1 MATYYA
7 NFFTKLDAKS
17 DYWQIKV
24 DEELAKLLMFLR
36 PFGRILF
43 KLLPY
48 GIHSAG
54 EIFQQDLNKL
64 IEGCEGG
71 RNRKDDII
79 I

>member
-1 MATYYA
+1 MYYA
-7 NFFTKLDAKS
+7 NFFTKLDTKS

-24 DEELAKLLMFLR
+24 DEELSKLLMFST
-36 PFGRILF
+36 PFGRIPF

-54 EIFQQDLNKL
+54 EIFQQDLKKL
-64 IEGCEGG
+64 IEGCGG
-71 RNRKDDII
+71 ARNRKDNII